1 MLLLDHDPDDDLL
14 NDSEKEVDELL
25 LSPHDGKMYYLSNI
39 LKES

>member
-25 LSPHDGKMYYLSNI
+25 LSPHDGKVLYLLSI
-39 LKES
+39 L